1 MTGPED
7 AVAGTAEDLVADAR
21 SLGVPASTRMVKDWV
36 ENGLLARPQFRKST
50 QRGSDPGLF
59 APEQRVLFGKL
70 IEAKLRSPLPRVP
83 HHTVVPVI
91 ISMWLSDDRVITEDQ
106 ARRALRTYA
115 RSAGRR
121 SLASR
126 TATARAVIEQF
137 AHPEATRQAR
147 RDVELLLLD
156 GEKSRCPRWDTLV
169 PAMKDLAAPWRH
181 DADGLSRLDARTIGL
196 PEMPVTFDYAIG
208 LWMVK
213 GEVTQQLEMES
224 IQPHALL
231 LAREE
236 FRCGW
241 AAYQNDRAALAARG
255 GADAALFAEPT
266 GSEARIR
273 EHVDSFTSTLGRVAG
288 LADPVFDAVRAGL
301 RRR

>member
-7 AVAGTAEDLVADAR
+7 AVAGTAEDLVADAQ
-21 SLGVPASTRMVKDWV
+21 SLGAPASTRMVKDWV
-36 ENGLLARPQFRKST
+36 EHGLLARPQFRKST
-50 QRGSDPGLF
+50 QRGRDPGLF
-59 APEQRVLFGKL
+59 APEQRALFRRL
-70 IEAKLRSPLPRVP
+70 VEAKLRSPLPRVP

-91 ISMWLSDDRVITEDQ
+91 ISMWLNDDRVITDDQ

-121 SLASR
+121 SHASR
-126 TATARAVIEQF
+126 TATARAVIDQF

-147 RDVELLLLD
+147 SSVELLLLD
-156 GEKSRCPRWDTLV
+156 GEKSRRPRWDTLV

-181 DADGLSRLDARTIGL
+181 DADGLARLDARTIGL

-213 GEVTQQLEMES
+213 GEVTQQLERES
-224 IQPHALL
+224 IQPKTLL

-241 AAYQNDRAALAARG
+241 AEYQNDRAALAARG
-255 GADAALFAEPT
+255 GASAALFTEPT

-273 EHVDSFTSTLGRVAG
+273 EHVDSFTSTVGRVAG